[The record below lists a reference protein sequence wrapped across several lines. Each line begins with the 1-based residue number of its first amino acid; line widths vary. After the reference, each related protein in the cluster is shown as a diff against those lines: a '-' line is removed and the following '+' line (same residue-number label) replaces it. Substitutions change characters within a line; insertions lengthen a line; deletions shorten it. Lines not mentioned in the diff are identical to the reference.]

1 MSRVIFSKN
10 ARCSEMSKVDGEL
23 DFFLIFKNPLSSEP
37 LNLDILTELE
47 KMRRKVAKIGI
58 YIPNAL

>member
-10 ARCSEMSKVDGEL
+10 ARCSEMSKDDGEL
-23 DFFLIFKNPLSSEP
+23 DFFAIFKNPLSSDP

-47 KMRRKVAKIGI
+47 KDEAQSSQNRHL
-58 YIPNAL
+58 YS

>member
-23 DFFLIFKNPLSSEP
+23 DFFVIFKNLLSSDP
-37 LNLDILTELE
+37 LNLDILSELKKDE
-47 KMRRKVAKIGI
+47 AQSSQNRHL
-58 YIPNAL
+58 YS